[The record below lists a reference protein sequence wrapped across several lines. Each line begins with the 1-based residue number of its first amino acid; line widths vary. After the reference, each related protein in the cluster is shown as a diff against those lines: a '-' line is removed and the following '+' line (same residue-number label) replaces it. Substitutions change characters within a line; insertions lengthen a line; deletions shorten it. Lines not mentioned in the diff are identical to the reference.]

1 MATITDIAEKAGVSI
16 STVSRVLNQDKNLS
30 VTEDT
35 KRKIFEIAEELNY
48 TKYKQKK
55 KKNTEQKAKQKSI
68 AIIQWRI
75 GEQELDDIY
84 YMSIRIGAERKA
96 QELGYYLMKYSDLN
110 DSLSN
115 VDGVLCIGKFDKIT
129 IDKILSKNDNVV
141 FVGTNF
147 PLNNF
152 DTVNSDFSYAA
163 ELALQH
169 LLELGHKKIAF
180 IGAEESNNL
189 YGYRTFRTPVTNTYI
204 DMMKHLGYYDE
215 KYFFVATN
223 TYLSAET
230 GTDLA
235 RQALAKWGG
244 NLPTAILAG
253 NDAMAIGIMNVL
265 TANNIKIPADISI
278 IGINDLAFSQ
288 YTNPPLSTVRIF
300 TEEMGE
306 IGMETLNQRISAP
319 KIDRRIILTTEL
331 IKRASTAKPR
341 K

>member
-16 STVSRVLNQDKNLS
+16 STVSRVLNHDKNLS
-30 VTEDT
+30 VTEET
-35 KRKIFEIAEELNY
+35 KRRIFETAEELNY

-55 KKNTEQKAKQKSI
+55 KKKTDQKTKQKSV

-96 QELGYYLMKYSDLN
+96 QELGYSLMKFSDLDN
-110 DSLSN
+110 SLSK

-129 IDKILSKNDNVV
+129 IDTILSKNDNVV
-141 FVGTNF
+141 FIGTNF

-152 DTVNSDFSYAA
+152 DTVNSDFSQAA
-163 ELALQH
+163 ELALHH
-169 LLELGHKKIAF
+169 LLELGHKKISF

-189 YGYRTFRTPVTNTYI
+189 YGYRTYRTPVTNAYLDI
-204 DMMKHLGYYDE
+204 MKQISYYDD
-215 KYFFVATN
+215 KYFFVETN
-223 TYLSAET
+223 TYLSVET
-230 GTDLA
+230 GAELTKK
-235 RQALAKWGG
+235 ALAKWGKD
-244 NLPTAILAG
+244 LPTAILAG

-265 TANNIKIPADISI
+265 TANNIKIPEDISV

-288 YTNPPLSTVRIF
+288 YTNPPLSTIRIF

-306 IGMETLNQRISAP
+306 IGMETLNQRITSP
-319 KIDRRIILTTEL
+319 RIDRRIILTTEL
-331 IKRASTAKPR
+331 IDRDSTAKPR
-341 K
+341 E